1 MNRSPLIRHLGW
13 IFILAVVVP
22 GILLAVIAVRSI
34 KREEAYIEKQLQGT
48 LLAEVTYLVSLVE
61 TELSRIKRELT
72 GSAPDSASGDPQS
85 LLEDWRLTCPL
96 VGAPFLLSTRF
107 EILWP
112 RPESSLSEEE
122 RSFLR
127 WNSDFLS
134 NRLKVPVFE
143 NIALAYQDQIVNRE
157 SDRGEK
163 KVKGVELQQAI
174 SSFEMSQAVQDRVYE
189 QAREKGQSPEPRTVV
204 PSVNL
209 AGQQEQPPPSI
220 FVSTELRL
228 AEITAESD
236 LGLVPRFFE
245 DRLALLFWKKL
256 DDGGIL
262 GCLLADA
269 VLKERLI
276 ALLSE
281 VYTPVR
287 ILTLLDEQ
295 GRPLFAP
302 QEQTLRDYRRPFV
315 ARELSA
321 LLPRWEAAAYLTDP
335 QIVSSRAGR
344 VVTILWVL
352 ISILFVSILAGGT
365 LVLKTVRAEVSLA
378 RQKTLFVANV
388 SHELKTPLTSI
399 RMFAEMLRGGRQRS
413 AKKSQEYLT
422 LMVEE
427 AQRLTR
433 LINNVLDFSA
443 MERGEKRYDPQV
455 LDAAELCRELVESQR
470 PRYEQSGFSLE
481 LRCSFPAEEPANG
494 AEFAPENRPAAGMRV
509 RADREA
515 LRQAIM
521 NLLSNAEKYSAGGK
535 VVEVVLQPAGPW
547 LVIDIMDRGRG
558 IAPTEAKHIFKEFY
572 RGDDSATAG
581 VRGSGLGLAISR
593 RILRDHGGD
602 IEYMPREG
610 GGSIF
615 RVRLPLVEEQ

>member
-1 MNRSPLIRHLGW
+1 MKRSALIRHLGW

-48 LLAEVTYLVSLVE
+48 LLAEVTYLVSLVDA
-61 TELSRIKRELT
+61 ELSGIEKELA
-72 GSAPDSASGDPQS
+72 GSAPDSASGDPQD
-85 LLEDWRLTCPL
+85 LLEEWRLACPL
-96 VGAPFLLSTRF
+96 VGSPFLLSARF

-112 RPESSLSEEE
+112 RLEGSLSEEQ

-127 WNSDFLS
+127 LNSEFLS

-143 NIALAYQDQIVNRE
+143 NIALAYQDQVVSGK
-157 SDRGEK
+157 SDKGEE
-163 KVKGVELQQAI
+163 KVKGAELQRVI
-174 SSFEMSQAVQDRVYE
+174 SSFEMSRDVQEKVYR
-189 QAREKGQSPEPRTVV
+189 QAREEGQNPEPRTVV
-204 PSVNL
+204 PSANL
-209 AGQQEQPPPSI
+209 PGRQEQPPPSI

-228 AEITAESD
+228 ADITAESD

-245 DRLALLFWKKL
+245 DQLALLFWKKL
-256 DDGGIL
+256 NDGSIL
-262 GCLLADA
+262 GCLLADE
-269 VLKERLI
+269 VLKERLV
-276 ALLSE
+276 ALLPE

-287 ILTLLDEQ
+287 ILTLLDER
-295 GRPLFAP
+295 GGPLIAP

-399 RMFAEMLRGGRQRS
+399 RMFAEMLRGGRQGS
-413 AKKSQEYLT
+413 AKKSREYLT

-427 AQRLTR
+427 AHRLTR

-455 LDAAELCRELVESQR
+455 LDAAELCRELVASQG
-470 PRYEQSGFSLE
+470 PRYKQSGFSLK
-481 LRCSFPAEEPANG
+481 LRCSFPAEEAAGG
-494 AEFAPENRPAAGMRV
+494 AERAPDKKPAAGLPV

-515 LRQAIM
+515 LRQALM

-535 VVEVVLQPAGPW
+535 VVEVALQPSGPW
-547 LVIDIMDRGRG
+547 LAIDIMDRGRG
-558 IAPTEAKHIFKEFY
+558 IAPSEAKHIFKEFY
-572 RGDDSATAG
+572 RGDESVTAG

-593 RILRDHGGD
+593 RILRDQGGD

-615 RVRLPLVEEQ
+615 RVRLPLVEEP